1 MSREEKISSILG
13 VIQKWGGFNV
23 TEVQTESSIVVGELG
38 GLIALIEYLS
48 LDCIDVSV
56 YSPSSFSSDSLVDYT
71 MMYSELTNDVLD
83 ELLLLSIRYD
93 DESSEE
99 EHLSNSA
106 VGY

>member
-1 MSREEKISSILG
+1 
-13 VIQKWGGFNV
+13 
-23 TEVQTESSIVVGELG
+23 
-38 GLIALIEYLS
+38 
-48 LDCIDVSV
+48 
-56 YSPSSFSSDSLVDYT
+56 
-71 MMYSELTNDVLD
+71 MYSELTNDVLD

>member
-1 MSREEKISSILG
+1 MSREEKIKRILG
-13 VIQKWGGFNV
+13 VIQKWGGINIAEV
-23 TEVQTESSIVVGELG
+23 ETETSVCVGELG
-38 GLIALIEYLS
+38 ALVGIVSYLS

-56 YSPSSFSSDSLVDYT
+56 YSGNGYSSDSISDYT
-71 MMYSELTNDVLD
+71 MMYSELTDDVLD

-99 EHLSNSA
+99 EHLLNSA

>member
-1 MSREEKISSILG
+1 MERSEKISSILG
-13 VIQKWGGFNV
+13 VIQKWGGFNPN
-23 TEVQTESSIVVGELG
+23 EVDEEYSVCVGELG
-38 GLIALIEYLS
+38 GLVAIVTYLS

>member
-1 MSREEKISSILG
+1 MERSEKISSILG
-13 VIQKWGGFNV
+13 VIQKWGGFNPN
-23 TEVQTESSIVVGELG
+23 EVNEEYNVCVGELG
-38 GLIALIEYLS
+38 GLVAIVTYLS